1 MKLPGIVAV
10 SLFFLSVSA
19 SAVETPRV
27 INVMTTSG
35 ASMAAGKRMPAQ
47 SFAQQDF
54 VVQFTDFAW
63 DNADDNGGPHM
74 VEWRWYR
81 DGQLISKTAKKLDFN
96 STPYTIWTRRAAST
110 LGAGHIRIEAVVD
123 GSVVAE
129 SDVEIKP

>member
-1 MKLPGIVAV
+1 MKLSGIAAA
-10 SLFFLSVSA
+10 SLFCLSAAA
-19 SAVETPRV
+19 SAVDMPHV
-27 INVMTTSG
+27 INIMTTNG
-35 ASMAAGKRMPAQ
+35 ASMATGKRLPVQ
-47 SFAQQDF
+47 SFAQSDF
-54 VVQFTDFAW
+54 VVQLTDFAW
-63 DNADDNGGPHM
+63 DNPEDNGGAHM